1 MPRAAAIPPLA
12 GLPPGRTRTPSG
24 YTDPLLRLDFLES
37 PKESLVL
44 EAVQCPQCST
54 RYGLRK
60 ERVKPVH
67 ARAQCHGCRSVFPI
81 REAVARLLELP
92 PLEAPD
98 DATATMGFKVEDLE
112 MAQAAP
118 AVAPTPLPEAPEPEF
133 LEAAAEVP
141 NAEVLSADDL
151 LVSDQ
156 DILEKT
162 LVTEPAPTP
171 EIRTSPNLPEPLPEE
186 RTAAGQEEA
195 PLPGDGRTTGSY
207 RSAKDAIS
215 QLFGET
221 PLPSTPRLR
230 KESSGSAFELEAT
243 LEALE
248 HTLGGTEVPKA
259 EAPAAMPQPA
269 APQAMSPSEPELA
282 APGTAT
288 QRMSLA
294 EMQAAIAAASAP
306 APVEAAPAEARELEA
321 SEVTQMMDASRMARR
336 PDPAATNPAPSLA
349 GEGAAVIEDPNLLR
363 LKIGEEVYPNLSLDQ
378 LSRWVEEG
386 RVIETHLVA
395 RQFSEN
401 WIEAHKVPGLR
412 PVFERIKRLRASGPE
427 AVEGTAPVKKSLFGG
442 LFGKKEG

>member
-1 MPRAAAIPPLA
+1 M
-12 GLPPGRTRTPSG
+12 
-24 YTDPLLRLDFLES
+24 
-37 PKESLVL
+37 L

-60 ERVKPVH
+60 ERVKPIH
-67 ARAQCHGCRSVFPI
+67 ARAQCHGCRGVFPI
-81 REAVARLLELP
+81 QEAVARLLELP
-92 PLEAPD
+92 RMEPVD
-98 DATATMGFKVEDLE
+98 DATATMGFHVEDLE
-112 MAQAAP
+112 AVHAGAP
-118 AVAPTPLPEAPEPEF
+118 AFTLPEAAPEPEF
-133 LEAAAEVP
+133 LEPLVEVP

-162 LVTEPAPTP
+162 LVTDPAPPDIP

-186 RTAAGQEEA
+186 RTASGHEEA
-195 PLPGDGRTTGSY
+195 PLANEGRTTGSY

-221 PLPSTPRLR
+221 PLPNAPRLR
-230 KESSGSAFELEAT
+230 KEPTNSAFEVEAT

-248 HTLGGTEVPKA
+248 HTLGGSE
-259 EAPAAMPQPA
+259 PQVPA
-269 APQAMSPSEPELA
+269 APLTPAEPEFT
-282 APGTAT
+282 APSGAT

-306 APVEAAPAEARELEA
+306 APAPVPEPAPLAPTPEELEA
-321 SEVTQMMDASRMARR
+321 GEVTQMMDASRMARR
-336 PDPAATNPAPSLA
+336 PDAGATNPTPSLTA
-349 GEGAAVIEDPNLLR
+349 EIAPLTDDPNLLR
-363 LKIGEEVYPNLSLDQ
+363 LKIGEEVYPNLSLEQ

-386 RVIETHLVA
+386 RVIEGHLVA

-412 PVFERIKRLRASGPE
+412 PIFERLKRLRAAGPE